1 MKNDCSI
8 VVLAAGF
15 GTRMQSST
23 PKVLHK
29 ICGKEMLFYVIDES
43 IKVSDDV
50 HIILFNE
57 FEFLKEC
64 INKNYANSNLH
75 LHLQN
80 HAKYPGTAGALMK
93 GVGESPLSLI
103 DLKYENVLVLNGDM
117 PLVES
122 TKLEE
127 FINSKSKIAIGIL
140 LLKNP
145 SGYGR
150 VVIENGF
157 VKAIIEEKDA
167 NEEIKKINSLNAG
180 IYKFSTNLL
189 RKYLLNLDS
198 NNNQSEFYL
207 TDVISFAF
215 KDGEEIIPIFGSE
228 EEFMGVNSKFELSR
242 AEEFMLEKL
251 RFNAMQ
257 KGVRFILPKTI
268 YLDIRT
274 EFIGE
279 CEIESGVVL
288 KGKNKIINSKIKSH
302 SVVEDSYIKSSQI
315 GPLAHIRPKS
325 KIIDSN
331 IGNFTEVKASSLN
344 GVKAGHLS
352 YIGDSEIESGTNIGA
367 GVITCN
373 YDGKKKHKTIIGEN
387 VFIGSDVQLIAP
399 LNIESNVI
407 IAAGSTVNKNAK
419 DGDLVISR
427 TVQNNKSGFFYKF
440 FKKDV

>member
-1 MKNDCSI
+1 MENRSSI
-8 VVLAAGF
+8 VILAAGF
-15 GTRMQSST
+15 GTRMKSST
-23 PKVLHK
+23 PKVLQK

-80 HAKYPGTAGALMK
+80 HSKYPGTAGALMK
-93 GVGESPLSLI
+93 GVGESPLNLI

-117 PLVES
+117 PLV
-122 TKLEE
+122 KAKNLEE
-127 FINSKSKIAIGIL
+127 FINSKSKIAIGVFYL
-140 LLKNP
+140 NNP
-145 SGYGR
+145 IGYGR
-150 VVIENGF
+150 VLLENGF

-167 NEEIKKINSLNAG
+167 SKDIRKINSLNAG
-180 IYKFSTNLL
+180 IYKFNTNLL
-189 RKYLLNLDS
+189 QKYLLNLDS
-198 NNNQSEFYL
+198 NNSQNEFYL

-215 KDGEEIIPIFGSE
+215 KDREEIIPIFGSE
-228 EEFMGVNSKFELSR
+228 EEFMGVNSKFELSM
-242 AEEFMLEKL
+242 AEEFMLDRL
-251 RFNAMQ
+251 RFSAMQ
-257 KGVRFILPKTI
+257 EGVRFTLPKSV
-268 YLDIRT
+268 YMDFNT

-288 KGKNKIINSKIKSH
+288 KGNNKIINSKIKANSI
-302 SVVEDSYIKSSQI
+302 VENSLIESSQI
-315 GPLAHIRPKS
+315 GPLAHIRPNS
-325 KIIDSN
+325 KIINSN
-331 IGNFTEVKASSLN
+331 IGNFTEVKASNLN

-352 YIGDSEIESGTNIGA
+352 YIGDSSIDSGTNIGA

-373 YDGKKKHKTIIGEN
+373 YDGKKKHKTTIGKN

-399 LNIESNVI
+399 LHIESNVL

-427 TVQNNKSGFFYKF
+427 AIQNNKSGFFYKF
-440 FKKDV
+440 FKKNV